1 MRVNC
6 SILVVITFVLSCATT
21 NYKEIALKNPE
32 KLIKMQDSL
41 NNITDPNFNEALIIV
56 FNSRGLKAMEKQ
68 NYNEALKYFHNSQKL
83 SQSDSVSKY
92 SLLMASAFQKFSSGK
107 KDVLWEA
114 IQSFY
119 KASNIYPL
127 NGEPHYYIGET
138 YLKLGDKDFD
148 LIIDSYDKALSL
160 NLPESLEEKVKVS
173 KKETLRRRELLTNF
187 WK

>member
-1 MRVNC
+1 MRVNG
-6 SILVVITFVLSCATT
+6 SIVIVITFVLSCATT
-21 NYKEIALKNPE
+21 NYKEIALTNPE

-41 NNITDPNFNEALIIV
+41 NNITDPSFNEALIMV
-56 FNSRGLKAMEKQ
+56 FNSRGLEAMEKQ
-68 NYNEALKYFHNSQKL
+68 NYNKASKYFHKSQKL
-83 SQSDSVSKY
+83 SESDSVSKY

-107 KDVLWEA
+107 KEVLWDA

-148 LIIDSYDKALSL
+148 LVIDSYDKALSL
-160 NLPESLEEKVKVS
+160 NLTKSLEAKVKIS
-173 KKETLRRRELLTNF
+173 KMEALRRRDLLKNF

>member
-1 MRVNC
+1 MRVNGC
-6 SILVVITFVLSCATT
+6 IIIVITFVLSCATT
-21 NYKEIALKNPE
+21 NYKEIALTNPE

-41 NNITDPNFNEALIIV
+41 NNITDPRFNEALIMV
-56 FNSRGLKAMEKQ
+56 FNSRGLQAMEKQ
-68 NYNEALKYFHNSQKL
+68 NYNEALKYFYKSQKL
-83 SQSDSVSKY
+83 SQSDSLSKY

-107 KDVLWEA
+107 KDVLWDA

-119 KASNIYPL
+119 KASNIYPF
-127 NGEPHYYIGET
+127 NGEPYYYIGQT

-160 NLPESLEEKVKVS
+160 NLTESLEEKVKTS
-173 KKETLRRRELLTNF
+173 KKEALRRRDLLKNF

>member
-1 MRVNC
+1 MRVSG
-6 SILVVITFVLSCATT
+6 SIVIVITFVLSCVTT
-21 NYKEIALKNPE
+21 NYKEIALINPE

-41 NNITDPNFNEALIIV
+41 NNITDPKFNEALIMV
-56 FNSRGLKAMEKQ
+56 FNIRGLEAMEKQ
-68 NYNEALKYFHNSQKL
+68 NYNKALKYFHKSQKL
-83 SQSDSVSKY
+83 SETDSVSKY

-107 KDVLWEA
+107 KEVLWDA

-127 NGEPHYYIGET
+127 NGEPHYYIGEA

-148 LIIDSYDKALSL
+148 LIINSYDKALSL
-160 NLPESLEEKVKVS
+160 NLTESLEEKVKIA
-173 KKETLRRRELLTNF
+173 KKEALRRRDLLKNF

>member
-21 NYKEIALKNPE
+21 NYKEIALTNPE

-41 NNITDPNFNEALIIV
+41 NNITDPNLNEALIIV